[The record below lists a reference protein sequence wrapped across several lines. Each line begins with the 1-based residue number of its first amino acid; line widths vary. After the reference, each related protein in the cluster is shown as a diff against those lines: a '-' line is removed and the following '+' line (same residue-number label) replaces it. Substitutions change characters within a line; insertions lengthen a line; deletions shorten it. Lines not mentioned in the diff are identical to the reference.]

1 MRRDARA
8 ALTIAK
14 NRPKIGLSAG
24 RSSTAS
30 LGGLDGGPTRAR
42 TWDPLIKSHFDRY
55 VLCRAR
61 SVLCQHAQEAE
72 AGGPARLRMLARAQR
87 EFLGDDVLQAV
98 YKHVPKLPQLGSE
111 DLGPFAF
118 ASEERRTEAPRPFV
132 LSPPKPSAVSRA
144 KLLLNCF
151 QPFSESAIYGTGF
164 SRRDSSRG
172 DLGQYS

>member
-1 MRRDARA
+1 MRRDTRA
-8 ALTIAK
+8 ASRSRKTGRKRAFPQL
-14 NRPKIGLSAG
+14 GLPT
-24 RSSTAS
+24 SSF
-30 LGGLDGGPTRAR
+30 GGLGGGPTRAR

-61 SVLCQHAQEAE
+61 GVLCQHAQEAE

-151 QPFSESAIYGTGF
+151 QPFSESAVYRAGF
-164 SRRDSSRG
+164 SRRDSSSG
-172 DLGQYS
+172 DLGQYP